1 MSSMDADGAVCHE
14 AQHPV
19 HGPETKPARASR
31 PWWLFGSAPAAREW
45 DPTLDV
51 FNSAPSIAIKGAR
64 VEDDWPVKTIEF
76 DVQLV
81 YKDTTWETSISK
93 SNIYRIW
100 FYIKSHGLMS
110 AMANVG
116 SPESP
121 PPTSP
126 RPISPK
132 PPASPSKAN
141 SGMFDMPQLRYF
153 FFATHER
160 STRDEMLRLIEAY
173 LNTAFAIPKV
183 RASAYVLSLFQISA
197 GTFDA
202 DGRVTSQRE
211 GWLKVKTWLKGNQ
224 ENVRV
229 YRGAVACD
237 NCCFNCLCVCKKV
250 AYQTTHWKWV
260 ALKPCCL
267 AIYASN
273 RDKAPKEV
281 LLFDAKFKVERG
293 VRFVG
298 SHKALVISNASF
310 VLHVEARHRDDALKW
325 ANAIRRTMEASEWS
339 QNHRDESFA
348 IPRPMK
354 SSRAQWYVDGHDAY
368 AAIYDGLLRATKEI
382 FIAGWWICPNTYLK
396 RPSTAF
402 PDARLDLVLKRKADE
417 GVQIYVLMY
426 KEVSVALTLDSMY
439 SKKTLRSLHH
449 TNIRVLRDPDFIMKQ
464 WGMWSH
470 HEKIVCIDQRVAF
483 VGGLDLCFGRYDTPE
498 HALFDDA
505 GATFPG
511 KDYSNPRIKDFV
523 QVNEP
528 NVDLMDRHAHPRMP
542 WHDCHCQLV
551 GDPARDIGRHFIQR
565 WNFSVSTRVKGHKFE
580 HILPQTA
587 PPPPPPSTA
596 HPTPPRRLLNRG
608 FSRLVDVTDED
619 IEADN
624 SHAAPVIA
632 SVLEDASSID
642 VASPGS
648 DEAGIPC
655 AVQVVRSISLW
666 SGGCPTEKSI
676 QNAYIRLI
684 TSATSFI
691 YIENQFFVSGI
702 EGDTLCQNRI
712 ANALVARIL
721 RAAAANEPFRVMVVM
736 PLLPAFQGKPE
747 DKQAYSLRGVMH
759 WQYRSICRGEG
770 SIYRRLKKEIDDP
783 FEYIAF
789 YGLRTHAIQD
799 GTPVT
804 EEVYVHSKIM
814 IVDDR
819 ACIIGSANINER
831 SMNGDRDSEI
841 AVVIED
847 AEFLPSVTLGAG
859 ASVGR
864 FGHSFRM
871 KLFEEHFG
879 VARGSSLYERYRDPV
894 PAATWFA
901 FQDQAMKNALHYKS
915 VFGCLPADDVRCFS
929 DMGVKYDLDK
939 KERVGTF
946 RKVPEL
952 HATSQDADVDA
963 AEHVRPPTLPEEEP
977 TTAPPAA
984 PFHAASTSGIQ
995 TSVALPDET
1004 LPRSVSHREKESN
1017 GQVFTFAMTAMR
1029 CHTTVSVQRQA
1040 ELGGVRGHIVYF
1052 PLRFLEAEDLE
1063 PKYYPAEL
1071 FQ

>member
-1 MSSMDADGAVCHE
+1 MVVLRVGTRGPRVGPDARRLQERAQYHDQERARRGRLARQDDRVRRAVGLQGHDLGDVDLQE
-14 AQHPV
+14 QHLP
-19 HGPETKPARASR
+19 H
-31 PWWLFGSAPAAREW
+31 
-45 DPTLDV
+45 
-51 FNSAPSIAIKGAR
+51 
-64 VEDDWPVKTIEF
+64 
-76 DVQLV
+76 LV
-81 YKDTTWETSISK
+81 LHQE
-93 SNIYRIW
+93 
-100 FYIKSHGLMS
+100 
-110 AMANVG
+110 
-116 SPESP
+116 
-121 PPTSP
+121 P
-126 RPISPK
+126 RPHERDGPRRGVAAADVAAPCVAGQS
-132 PPASPSKAN
+132 
-141 SGMFDMPQLRYF
+141 QLGHLGHAAAPVF

-160 STRDEMLRLIEAY
+160 STSDEMLRLVEAY

-211 GWLKVKTWLKGNQ
+211 GWLKVKTWLKGSQ

-237 NCCFNCLCVCKKV
+237 NSCFNCLCVCKKV

-310 VLHVEARHRDDALKW
+310 ALHVEARHRDDALKW
-325 ANAIRRTMEASEWS
+325 ANAIRRSMEASEWS

-348 IPRPMK
+348 IPRPIK

-396 RPSTAF
+396 RPSDMF

-417 GVQIYVLMY
+417 GVQIYILMY

-470 HEKIVCIDQRVAF
+470 HEKIVCVDQHIAF
-483 VGGLDLCFGRYDTPE
+483 VGGLDLCFGRYDTPG
-498 HALFDDA
+498 HALFDDE
-505 GATFPG
+505 GTTFPG

-528 NVDLMDRHAHPRMP
+528 DVDLMDRHAHPRMP
-542 WHDCHCQLV
+542 WHDCHCQLL
-551 GDPARDIGRHFIQR
+551 GDPARDVGRHFIQR
-565 WNFSVSTRVKGHKFE
+565 WNFSVSTRVKGYKFE

-587 PPPPPPSTA
+587 PPPPPSVASPA
-596 HPTPPRRLLNRG
+596 PPRRALNRG
-608 FSRLVDVTDED
+608 FSRLVDV
-619 IEADN
+619 ADDDN
-624 SHAAPVIA
+624 DADKSTHVAPVFA
-632 SVLEDASSID
+632 SVFEEESSMD
-642 VASPGS
+642 VASPHV
-648 DEAGIPC
+648 DEIGIPC
-655 AVQVVRSISLW
+655 TVQVVRSISLW

-676 QNAYIRLI
+676 QTAYIRLI

-789 YGLRTHAIQD
+789 FGLRTHAIQD

-847 AEFLPSVTLGAG
+847 AEFLPSATLGAN
-859 ASVGR
+859 VGR

-879 VARGSSLYERYRDPV
+879 VSPGTSLYERYRDPV

-901 FQDQAMKNALHYKS
+901 FQDQAMKNAVHYKS

-946 RKVPEL
+946 RKVPEQL
-952 HATSQDADVDA
+952 HARLDDG
-963 AEHVRPPTLPEEEP
+963 EHVRPATLPEEEP
-977 TTAPPAA
+977 MSTTAVP
-984 PFHAASTSGIQ
+984 STC
-995 TSVALPDET
+995 VALPDET
-1004 LPRSVSHREKESN
+1004 RPRSVSHRPSHREKESN

-1029 CHTTVSVQRQA
+1029 CHTAVSVQRQA

-1052 PLRFLEAEDLE
+1052 PLRFLEGEDLE